1 MQEPQV
7 KRKRSNTK
15 YIIILQHRIWMQK
28 VLNEAQ
34 DEGLGD
40 MLSRGIKIGMTADLA
55 LRLMQVGREW
65 NTRFRI
71 QIKNICQI

>member
-1 MQEPQV
+1 
-7 KRKRSNTK
+7 
-15 YIIILQHRIWMQK
+15 MQK